1 MTTPTEDSRP
11 PMGRWPWP
19 LPSCS
24 DYTLWQNQGE
34 ELEHLCLI
42 DKKTHARIK
51 NRKGLYI
58 EEIHGDLAK
67 AASELLKPE
76 IKTIAILVGS
86 CTNTNMWPPTDT
98 DGPGGAF
105 AIAAALWRLGKKILI
120 VTDEVNYPQVYP
132 ALQSSLVWALHQQA
146 TEEDDK
152 NRLEVRNFNVKAHA
166 KRTDARD
173 MKDLFAEADH
183 IINVGR
189 PGRGKEG
196 EYWSAGLTST
206 TLWQADFSLL
216 FEWAAEVSVQPEQKK
231 TTTTIGCLGN
241 ELGMGRVKEAVKEHI
256 EDGEWLANEAP
267 ANFTII
273 ATTAN
278 YGAYALTVMLT
289 WAAYL
294 STEQQQ
300 QQEQQEQQALQLLQ
314 QQVEAVE
321 MLLPQVWDQAAILTT
336 LTKEAARCG
345 VSTRRGAY
353 ICGLSSDEVWQTLTD
368 ICRPIRRH
376 FAIKARTGHYEESAE
391 AAFIPRDA

>member
-1 MTTPTEDSRP
+1 MAG
-11 PMGRWPWP
+11 GRWPWP
-19 LPSCS
+19 LPSS
-24 DYTLWQNQGE
+24 FDYSLWQTQGE
-34 ELEHLCLI
+34 ELEQLCLVE
-42 DKKTHARIK
+42 KKTHARIK
-51 NRKGLYI
+51 NREGLHI
-58 EEIHGDLAK
+58 PEIHGDLAK
-67 AASELLKPE
+67 AAGELLKPE
-76 IKTIAILVGS
+76 VQTIAILVGS

-105 AIAAALWRLGKKILI
+105 AIAAALWRLGKKIII

-132 ALQSSLVWALHQQA
+132 ALESSLVWALHQQA
-146 TEEDDK
+146 TEEADK
-152 NRLEVRNFNVKAHA
+152 SRLEVRNFNVKAHA
-166 KRTDARD
+166 TRTDARD
-173 MKDLFAEADH
+173 MKELFAEADH

-196 EYWSAGLTST
+196 EYWSANLTST

-216 FEWAAEVSVQPEQKK
+216 FEWAAEVSVQQQQKK
-231 TTTTIGCLGN
+231 TTTIGCLGN
-241 ELGMGRVKEAVKEHI
+241 ELGMGRLKEAMKEHV

-278 YGAYALTVMLT
+278 YGAYALTVMLA

-294 STEQQQ
+294 STEQQE
-300 QQEQQEQQALQLLQ
+300 QEEEALLMQLLQ

-345 VSTRRGAY
+345 VSARRGAY
-353 ICGLSSDEVWQTLTD
+353 ICGLQSEEVWQTLTD
-368 ICRPIRRH
+368 ICRPLRRH
-376 FAIKARTGHYEESAE
+376 FAIKARTGPYGGEPSGE
-391 AAFIPRDA
+391 ADFIPRDS